1 MLFVFS
7 FGQNSKYEIKKN
19 SQRKTIK
26 NRFKPTDTAEVH
38 AFIVV
43 SGFSSS
49 ADCKTER
56 TTVHEEKHNSPR
68 RTHHTYSQSQVLFIY
83 SIFLTSI
90 HVYDLSLDL

>member
-1 MLFVFS
+1 M
-7 FGQNSKYEIKKN
+7 SKEN
-19 SQRKTIK
+19 NK

-56 TTVHEEKHNSPR
+56 TTVHEKKHNSPG

-90 HVYDLSLDL
+90 HVYDLCLDL